1 MRENLDLEPYT
12 QITQDLVSYKSKTRM
27 QASFSESIF
36 MCMPTMCYACPGL
49 PSPRPRTFSV
59 RLCVEAGHGAQDHEA
74 HPSFCRRGSCGLK
87 SKETGGDRE
96 WSRNCVHSCTPP
108 SYYPAL
114 LGVYLCARHWS
125 FLELWNTT
133 DTHTIPGY
141 YQALCGRQDMSD
153 IV

>member
-1 MRENLDLEPYT
+1 MLIFLLKSLPSGLQCCIPPGHSLKSPPQSLYNK
-12 QITQDLVSYKSKTRM
+12 IMIDLVSYKSKTRM

-125 FLELWNTT
+125 FLEL
-133 DTHTIPGY
+133 
-141 YQALCGRQDMSD
+141 
-153 IV
+153 